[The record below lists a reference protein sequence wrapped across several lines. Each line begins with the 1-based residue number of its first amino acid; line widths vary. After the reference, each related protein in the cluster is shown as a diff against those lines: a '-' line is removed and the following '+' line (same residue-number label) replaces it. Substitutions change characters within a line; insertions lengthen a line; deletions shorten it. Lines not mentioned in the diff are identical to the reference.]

1 MIYFLLYL
9 FIEISV
15 SLSIASAIGAF
26 WTFVEVIASAAIGLM
41 LLRGDKGLMR
51 ESINALLTRQI
62 DSEQFQKM
70 AFFTIV
76 GAFLLIIPGFFTDI
90 LGTLMQF
97 GSLSTLIG
105 SKIFKINN
113 EKNNRRYDDDAID
126 VEVID
131 DNSFRS

>member
-26 WTFVEVIASAAIGLM
+26 WTFVEVIASAIVGLM

-51 ESINALLTRQI
+51 DSVNALLTRQI
-62 DSEQFQKM
+62 DSEQFQKV

-90 LGTLMQF
+90 LGALMQF

-113 EKNNRRYDDDAID
+113 KKNHRRYDDDTID

>member
-1 MIYFLLYL
+1 
-9 FIEISV
+9 
-15 SLSIASAIGAF
+15 
-26 WTFVEVIASAAIGLM
+26 M

-113 EKNNRRYDDDAID
+113 EKNHRRYDDDTID